1 MKYYV
6 LTFHLLKQDAGFMDR
21 MIKEPMVFDSREGAV
36 DYGSQ
41 HVDYVRTDCMVHE
54 CVLFSQP
61 VENNG

>member
-1 MKYYV
+1 
-6 LTFHLLKQDAGFMDR
+6 MDR

-41 HVDYVRTDCMVHE
+41 HVDYVRTDFMVHE